1 MSGVP
6 NTVECVDDL
15 LILLAVMRI
24 NNLTYF
30 RSTFMIKIT
39 ANVREIRGSWYLNE
53 MMEIVI
59 GKAYEALSVE

>member
-15 LILLAVMRI
+15 LILLAVMCI
-24 NNLTYF
+24 NNLPYF
-30 RSTFMIKIT
+30 GSTFMIKIT
-39 ANVREIRGSWYLNE
+39 ANVREISGSWYLDE
-53 MMEIVI
+53 MMEIII